1 MSTVVLN
8 EYKGNFLGG
17 SSEVVVAES
26 MIKAATLLTDELN
39 DVEPSFIQ
47 KTLSGIKVDQPRL
60 NLQFATEV
68 LPVEAATAG
77 CTAAPPS
84 FTVLENT
91 EVIFSAKPIT
101 GWVFQKWQK
110 QHVDIVGATNPVAKI
125 AVTDDSVLTNDIIV
139 YTAVFELD
147 V

>member
-1 MSTVVLN
+1 MTVMLN

-17 SSEVVVAES
+17 STETVVAES
-26 MIKAATLLTDELN
+26 MIKAATLLTDEVN

-60 NLQFATEV
+60 NLQFSTEV
-68 LPVEAATAG
+68 LPAEAATAG

-84 FTVLENT
+84 FTVLENS
-91 EVIFSAKPIT
+91 EVIFSAKEAT

-110 QHVDIVGATNPVAKI
+110 QHVDIVGATSAVAKI
-125 AVTDDSVLTNDIIV
+125 AVTDDSVLTNEIIV
-139 YTAVFELD
+139 YSAVFELD